1 MTILSQWKPSASIAR
16 DRAGP
21 AVVMA
26 PPASAEDVPFDPPAL
41 TVPAIRKH
49 RAVVEIE
56 LAGVKATLPAAL
68 LASARGEPGA
78 REALS
83 VLRQQVQD
91 LEFEIDRNI
100 DAVDLARRE
109 DEAAHAAWREA
120 VHALP
125 PDEAIAGLGR
135 DACPRRCLRGV
146 AYGCVLGGGCT
157 DASASCWHPVTQG
170 ALFHNDES
178 GRKMFP
184 FRFHERAARVF
195 DAACEKLKL
204 KGKFA

>member
-1 MTILSQWKPSASIAR
+1 MTILSQWKPSVAAHTSAR
-16 DRAGP
+16 P
-21 AVVMA
+21 AMSVA
-26 PPASAEDVPFDPPAL
+26 PPAPTLNVPFDPPAL

-49 RAVVEIE
+49 RSVVELE
-56 LAGVKATLPAAL
+56 LAGIKATLPAAL

-83 VLRQQVQD
+83 VLRRQVQD

-100 DAVDLARRE
+100 DAVALAE
-109 DEAAHAAWREA
+109 QNDVAAHAAWREA

-125 PDEAIAGLGR
+125 PDEAIEGIGR

-146 AYGCVLGGGCT
+146 GHGCVLGGGCT
-157 DASASCWHPVTQG
+157 DAGANCWHPVTQKD
-170 ALFHNDES
+170 LFHNDDG

-184 FRFHERAARVF
+184 FRFHERASRVF

-204 KGKFA
+204 KGKFV